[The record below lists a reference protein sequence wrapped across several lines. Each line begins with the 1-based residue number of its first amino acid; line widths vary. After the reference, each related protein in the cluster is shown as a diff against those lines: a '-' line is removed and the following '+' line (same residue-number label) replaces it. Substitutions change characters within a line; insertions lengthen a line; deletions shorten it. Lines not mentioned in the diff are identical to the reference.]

1 MAENKK
7 VWLCL
12 NDIMW
17 RKLPGSNP
25 FYWHSSKSVMKIPQ
39 RLNDLIPCMPAGGPL
54 DKQYLSVCAADTTV
68 YELTLQAVGAVSEL
82 QGEVVVGGAVGVQRP
97 RHLPAADEAV
107 LAAQHDDRAVDQLH
121 DELLGLTWR
130 QMRHGYRKVVKG

>member
-1 MAENKK
+1 
-7 VWLCL
+7 
-12 NDIMW
+12 
-17 RKLPGSNP
+17 
-25 FYWHSSKSVMKIPQ
+25 
-39 RLNDLIPCMPAGGPL
+39 MPAGGPL